1 MQKLRFLLIIP
12 MATLA
17 WVGAAALG
25 PAPAVAA
32 GSQLATTPSAVAQG
46 LIGRITWQGNT
57 VLSTAQLNAAL
68 GLKPGDAY
76 DSIALKNKLQYSPDG
91 QDITSRYMDQGYLF
105 FSINPVAKTQPDGS
119 TDLTFTISEGRRAQ
133 IGTITVTG
141 NHKVSTAAILEMLP
155 LHTGDFF
162 NRTKLLQSQK
172 ILAENGAFDPTA
184 IGINPQPAPR
194 PTAAT
199 DLVNITFVVKEK

>member
-1 MQKLRFLLIIP
+1 
-12 MATLA
+12 
-17 WVGAAALG
+17 
-25 PAPAVAA
+25 
-32 GSQLATTPSAVAQG
+32 LATTLSALAQG
-46 LIGRITWQGNT
+46 RIGRITWQGNT

-76 DSIALKNKLQYSPDG
+76 DAKTLKSRLQYSPDG

-105 FSINPVAKTQPDGS
+105 FSINPVAKTQPAGS

-133 IGTITVTG
+133 VGTITVTG

-162 NRTKLLQSQK
+162 SRAKLMQSQK
-172 ILAENGAFDPTA
+172 ILAKNSSFDPTN
-184 IGINPQPAPR
+184 IGINPQPTPR
-194 PTAAT
+194 PTAST
-199 DLVNITFVVKEK
+199 DLVNIALVLVEK